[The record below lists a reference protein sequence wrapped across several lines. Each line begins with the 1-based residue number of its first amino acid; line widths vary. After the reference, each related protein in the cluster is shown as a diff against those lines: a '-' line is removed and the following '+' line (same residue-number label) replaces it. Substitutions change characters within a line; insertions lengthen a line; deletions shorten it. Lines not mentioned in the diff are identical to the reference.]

1 MYQFSVARTFSNR
14 ESRMLPHC
22 CLILASSILVFQ
34 KDGCPCDCLLWLW
47 AFAAAAQSYLHLF
60 VANISADCRLQC
72 PLWSF
77 PSWISLPSN
86 GWWTKNLW
94 TEDHDWWGFNHFVW
108 VVHPMTG
115 MIQIWPAYFRFF
127 LEGLATRWSCWIGG
141 SMFRLSSSWLT
152 GRLIFPRKGRG
163 PSPFRR
169 VKWETQHE

>member
-1 MYQFSVARTFSNR
+1 MYQFSVARTFSNS
-14 ESRMLPHC
+14 ESRLLPHC

-127 LEGLATRWSCWIGG
+127 FG
-141 SMFRLSSSWLT
+141 
-152 GRLIFPRKGRG
+152 G
-163 PSPFRR
+163 PSHQMILLDWWIHVSFELKLIDWPPDFPAKRTGTFPFP
-169 VKWETQHE
+169 